1 MITDSFDSKSNA
13 IIKPEAFYGEKKNF
27 SDIAI
32 ATFSD
37 KIFYYVLRQFKN
49 TKIGKFRAHVT
60 AKDIYL
66 IEVEGRK
73 IVFYLSNIGST
84 LATMDIIEINHVTG
98 ANKFIFFGSA
108 GSLDN
113 EKTKNK
119 FVIPTSAYRDEGASY
134 HFKKASDYI
143 RIKNSSFMQK
153 FFKEKNIP
161 YIAGKVWTTD
171 ALYRETENNAK
182 KRKDEGCIAVE
193 MEVAGVQA
201 VCDFYSFDFYDFLVT
216 GDVLYTDSNIKY
228 DKRGFSKANHDVDKF
243 FIALELVKALDL
255 NKKKQ

>member
-143 RIKNSSFMQK
+143 RIKNSSF
-153 FFKEKNIP
+153 
-161 YIAGKVWTTD
+161 G
-171 ALYRETENNAK
+171 
-182 KRKDEGCIAVE
+182 
-193 MEVAGVQA
+193 
-201 VCDFYSFDFYDFLVT
+201 
-216 GDVLYTDSNIKY
+216 
-228 DKRGFSKANHDVDKF
+228 
-243 FIALELVKALDL
+243 
-255 NKKKQ
+255 